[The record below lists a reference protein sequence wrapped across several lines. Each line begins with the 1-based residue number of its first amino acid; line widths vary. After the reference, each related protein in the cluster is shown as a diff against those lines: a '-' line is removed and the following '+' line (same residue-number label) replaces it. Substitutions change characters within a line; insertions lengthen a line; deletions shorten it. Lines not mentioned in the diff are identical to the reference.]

1 MRVYDPNRACSKCGS
16 TDVATAYRSRPP
28 SRMER
33 ACRRCLHFWFEK
45 PLDSVETALDTSEA
59 PAAKGVGTAD
69 NGTKSIGI
77 FRLNPRD

>member
-1 MRVYDPNRACSKCGS
+1 MRVYDPNRACAKCGS
-16 TDVATAYRSRPP
+16 TDVATAYHSRPP

-45 PLDSVETALDTSEA
+45 PLDSVEKSLDVSEA
-59 PAAKGVGTAD
+59 PAAKGIGTED
-69 NGTKSIGI
+69 KGTKGIGI